1 MFMHNSST
9 ATMDAPQLSQKKLT
23 IAFIGSGNMARSL
36 ILGLLNDNS
45 SPLEIRVSDPDPN
58 QLTAMRQH
66 WPEIKIS
73 TSNDE
78 VALGADIV
86 VLAVKPQIMREV
98 AQALAATCQTTRPLV
113 VSVAAGIKIDALQQW
128 LGGQLP
134 IVRCMPN
141 TPALVQAGATGLY
154 ANELVNT
161 TQRNQAE
168 SILRSVGITLWFEQ
182 EQALDAVTAT
192 SGSGP
197 AYFFLVMEA
206 MQAAAQSLG
215 LPAQEAHLL
224 VVQTALGAAK
234 LALESQ
240 ESPAELRRK
249 VTSKGGTTAAA
260 LEVLQGKQLETIF
273 LEAMQ
278 AAAKR
283 SETLAAENS

>member
-98 AQALAATCQTTRPLV
+98 AQALTATCQTTRPLV

-161 TQRNQAE
+161 MQRNQAE

>member
-1 MFMHNSST
+1 MHNSST
-9 ATMDAPQLSQKKLT
+9 ATRDTPQLSQKKLT
-23 IAFIGSGNMARSL
+23 IAFIGAGNMARSL
-36 ILGLLNDNS
+36 ILGLLRDNS
-45 SPLEIRVSDPDPN
+45 SPVALRVSDPDPS
-58 QLTAMRQH
+58 QLVAMRQH
-66 WPEIKIS
+66 WPEITTS

-78 VALGADIV
+78 VVQDADIV
-86 VLAVKPQIMREV
+86 VLAVKPQVMREV
-98 AQALAATCQTTRPLV
+98 AQTLAASCQQTRPLI
-113 VSVAAGIKIDALQQW
+113 VSVAAGIKVESLQQW

-141 TPALVQAGATGLY
+141 TPALVQTGATGLY
-154 ANELVNT
+154 ANELVSA

-168 SILRSVGITLWFEQ
+168 SILRSVGITVWFEQ
-182 EQALDAVTAT
+182 EDALDAVTAT

-206 MQAAAQSLG
+206 MQAAAQTLG
-215 LPAQEAHLL
+215 LSEKEANLL
-224 VVQTALGAAK
+224 VIQTALGAAK

-260 LEVLQGKQLETIF
+260 IEVLQNKQLDAIF

-283 SETLAAENS
+283 SETLAAENG

>member
-1 MFMHNSST
+1 MHNSST
-9 ATMDAPQLSQKKLT
+9 ATMDDPQLSQKKLT

-98 AQALAATCQTTRPLV
+98 AQTLAATCQTTRPLV